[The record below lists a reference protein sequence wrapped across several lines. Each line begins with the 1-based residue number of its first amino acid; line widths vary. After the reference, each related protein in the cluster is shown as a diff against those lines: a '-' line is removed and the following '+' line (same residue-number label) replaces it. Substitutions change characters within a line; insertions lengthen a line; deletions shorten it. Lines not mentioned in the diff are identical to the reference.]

1 MATDS
6 IEVDQLVAGY
16 GQLTILRELFA
27 RFRQGDVTLVTGPN
41 GAGKSTLLKTIFG
54 LVKPRSGEI
63 RLEGKVVSRLS
74 PRAIL
79 DLGLGFVPQGRNL
92 FPSLS
97 VLHNLELGGITV
109 CSRKVLRDR
118 IEEVLTLFPRLRER
132 IGNQASTL
140 SGGEQ
145 KQLEISRALVL
156 KPRILLIDEPSIGLS
171 PKLVQGVF
179 QLLKQLRE
187 AGTTIVVV
195 EQNIRSALTIADRA
209 VVVEMGRNV
218 LDRPAGDLLKDPN
231 LNRLILGGSI
241 PHPGAVE
248 QAGATQPG
256 AAP

>member
-1 MATDS
+1 MATDT
-6 IEVDQLVAGY
+6 IEVDQVVAGY
-16 GQLTILRELFA
+16 GQLTILREVFA

-54 LVKPRSGEI
+54 LIKPRSGEI
-63 RLEGKVVSRLS
+63 RLEGKVITRLS

-118 IEEVLTLFPRLRER
+118 IEEVLTLFPRLKER

-241 PHPGAVE
+241 PHPAALE
-248 QAGATQPG
+248 QAGAMQPG